1 MNRLSERLA
10 GLPAGRTLTVGS
22 AAGCGALVNAEGV
35 ANEHARFARRDGAL
49 TVRDADTPGGTFV
62 NDAEVRGIVPLRHG
76 DRVRMGTFEFT
87 LDLPGD
93 AAPAPPAG
101 PAAQFGSARPA
112 GLSVTLKDATKA
124 VPAGGG
130 KKVILDGV
138 SLHVRPGEFVG
149 VLGASGSGKSTLMK
163 AVAGL
168 SDLTGGTVA
177 LDGAATAAAG
187 RAVDR
192 RIAYLPQDV
201 VIHEALPA
209 AEALRYVAELKGVGR
224 SDADRADAVAAVLD
238 RVGVGDRADV
248 PIRRLSGG
256 QRKRVALAAELLG
269 DPQILLLDEA
279 TSGLDPATEA
289 EMMRLF
295 RSLADEG
302 RTVVCVTHFPDR
314 LTLCDRLV
322 YLADGKCLFV
332 GPPDGLTNLFGANS
346 LEEVYVR
353 QTAHTPAEWAE
364 AFARTP
370 AGRDAADIPAIGPP
384 EPPAA
389 DPPADGQFA
398 TLLRRYA
405 DLQRADWPNLLLVL
419 GQAPVIGLMIA
430 ATFGSIRA
438 SYAELH
444 AADTKEVIFTLV
456 LAVLWCGGTAGV
468 REVVKEEAVLR
479 HETRFGVRLPA
490 YLLSKLALLGAV
502 SLAQALMLLVTVRYF
517 TELTGGFWPQLLT
530 LAAAGV
536 TGVALGLLVSAAA
549 GTSER
554 AMTVLPVLLI
564 GQAIFSGGL
573 ARLEGV
579 VQWTARLTVPA
590 YWSLDGLRSTLSRS
604 LTEATYPGAP
614 GHYQPPIL
622 GGGGPLAGDL
632 LALGV
637 QAAVLMLL
645 AGVVLSVRLS
655 GPRGWGASLAAVRGR
670 LRGLR
675 EPRQS

>member
-1 MNRLSERLA
+1 MQ
-10 GLPAGRTLTVGS
+10 
-22 AAGCGALVNAEGV
+22 AA
-35 ANEHARFARRDGAL
+35 HRW
-49 TVRDADTPGGTFV
+49 
-62 NDAEVRGIVPLRHG
+62 
-76 DRVRMGTFEFT
+76 
-87 LDLPGD
+87 
-93 AAPAPPAG
+93 
-101 PAAQFGSARPA
+101 
-112 GLSVTLKDATKA
+112 
-124 VPAGGG
+124 
-130 KKVILDGV
+130 
-138 SLHVRPGEFVG
+138 
-149 VLGASGSGKSTLMK
+149 
-163 AVAGL
+163 
-168 SDLTGGTVA
+168 
-177 LDGAATAAAG
+177 
-187 RAVDR
+187 
-192 RIAYLPQDV
+192 IAYLPQDV
-201 VIHEALPA
+201 VIHEVLPA
-209 AEALRYVAELKGVGR
+209 ADALGYVAELKGVGADDR
-224 SDADRADAVAAVLD
+224 DRAAAVAAVLN
-238 RVGVGDRADV
+238 RVGVGDRAGV

-279 TSGLDPATEA
+279 TGGLDPATEA

-302 RTVVCVTHFPDR
+302 RTVICITHFPDR

-322 YLADGKCLFV
+322 YLADGRLLFY
-332 GPPDGLTNLFGANS
+332 GPPAGLTDLFGADG
-346 LEEVYVR
+346 LEDVYVR
-353 QTAHTPAEWAE
+353 QADRTPAEWADT
-364 AFARTP
+364 FARTP
-370 AGRDAADIPAIGPP
+370 AGRAAADIPAVGPP
-384 EPPAA
+384 EPPRGDA
-389 DPPADGQFA
+389 PADGQFA

-444 AADTKEVIFTLV
+444 AAETKQVTFTLV

-479 HETRFGVRLPA
+479 HETRFGVGLPA

-502 SLAQALMLLVTVRYF
+502 SLAQALMLLVTVRDF

-536 TGVALGLLVSAAA
+536 SGVALGLLVSAAA

-579 VQWTARLTVPA
+579 VQWAARLLVPA
-590 YWSLDGLRSTLSRS
+590 YWALDGLRATLSRS

-632 LALGV
+632 LALGG
-637 QAAVLMLL
+637 QAAALMLL

-655 GPRGWGASLAAVRGR
+655 GPRGWGASVAAVRGR
-670 LRGLR
+670 LRGIR
-675 EPRQS
+675 VPRRL